1 MCDVG
6 DGERGSG
13 GAGNA
18 ADAPSTAISAVAVAF
33 AAVIGTATPSDGVE
47 GAAQMD
53 ASAAFPDIIII
64 IDYGALEA
72 PGDICKMCH

>member
-1 MCDVG
+1 MCVMLVMEG
-6 DGERGSG
+6 GCG

-18 ADAPSTAISAVAVAF
+18 ADTPSTTISGVAVAF
-33 AAVIGTATPSDGVE
+33 AAVIGTATPADDVE
-47 GAAQMD
+47 GAASMD

-72 PGDICKMCH
+72 LGDICKMCH